1 MQIHEY
7 LNEKTKTFIHQ
18 TEQKLGEPA
27 ALAAQ
32 AGANSVTTEQELN
45 NTLEAGL
52 GRIWKI
58 HEGNRQNQILATI
71 GANIQY
77 TDNTTETIENWF
89 KTNYNQP
96 HASFENEQQAL
107 DAFFQSI
114 QAIN

>member
-1 MQIHEY
+1 MKIHEY
-7 LNEKTKTFIHQ
+7 LNTKTQTFIQQ
-18 TEQKLGEPA
+18 TEQNLGENA

-32 AGANSVTTEQELN
+32 AGANSIITEQELG

-58 HEGNRQNQILATI
+58 HQGNRQYQTLATV
-71 GANIQY
+71 AATMQY
-77 TDNTTETIENWF
+77 NDDPTKTIENWF
-89 KTNYNQP
+89 TTNYNQP

-114 QAIN
+114 QSIN